1 MVCCKDILQTL
12 KNSIYNYVINS
23 SNNIINK
30 KLDIIIEKLF
40 NNNNISNISE
50 DEDIKEDLDECLE
63 DALRDYEIANG
74 EYVMISSFVE
84 NIYGY
89 VSDKNIRVIYTFSN

>member
-1 MVCCKDILQTL
+1 M
-12 KNSIYNYVINS
+12 S
-23 SNNIINK
+23 K

-40 NNNNISNISE
+40 NNNNNRNISE
-50 DEDIKEDLDECLE
+50 DEETKEDLDECLE
-63 DALRDYEIANG
+63 ESLRDYEIANS

>member
-1 MVCCKDILQTL
+1 M
-12 KNSIYNYVINS
+12 
-23 SNNIINK
+23 
-30 KLDIIIEKLF
+30 F
-40 NNNNISNISE
+40 NNNNISNISDE

-63 DALRDYEIANG
+63 DALRDYEIANS